1 MPATLLSSTYRQGQ
15 VQECAVCSLWGE
27 TWSDRA
33 AAVDDTEASYV
44 VSISVK
50 FPSIKK
56 THKNLADQECSMP
69 KQACLSPFKQLNLAG
84 KDFLVREAFNLQ
96 AALAAVSSMGQ

>member
-1 MPATLLSSTYRQGQ
+1 
-15 VQECAVCSLWGE
+15 
-27 TWSDRA
+27 
-33 AAVDDTEASYV
+33 
-44 VSISVK
+44 
-50 FPSIKK
+50 
-56 THKNLADQECSMP
+56 MP